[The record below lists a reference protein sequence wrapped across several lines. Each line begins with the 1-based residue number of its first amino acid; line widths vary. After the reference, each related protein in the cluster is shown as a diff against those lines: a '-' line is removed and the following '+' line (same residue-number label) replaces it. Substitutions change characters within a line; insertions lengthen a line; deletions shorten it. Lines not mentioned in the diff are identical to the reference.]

1 MGSYLLG
8 ACWLSLSGVERYPLL
23 GGSKINVLFLQEEQS
38 GESALPRLS
47 ISRRVCYQRFH
58 YNYDETYGVL
68 MRCIEIISRL
78 HGLSG
83 ATIDH
88 NRSLDLYS
96 KSVAVLAHF
105 LSDKPFESI
114 TQVQNR
120 NVKIIVISI
129 ISCICNISSR
139 LLL

>member
-1 MGSYLLG
+1 
-8 ACWLSLSGVERYPLL
+8 
-23 GGSKINVLFLQEEQS
+23 
-38 GESALPRLS
+38 
-47 ISRRVCYQRFH
+47 
-58 YNYDETYGVL
+58 

-120 NVKIIVISI
+120 NVKNLIIVISI